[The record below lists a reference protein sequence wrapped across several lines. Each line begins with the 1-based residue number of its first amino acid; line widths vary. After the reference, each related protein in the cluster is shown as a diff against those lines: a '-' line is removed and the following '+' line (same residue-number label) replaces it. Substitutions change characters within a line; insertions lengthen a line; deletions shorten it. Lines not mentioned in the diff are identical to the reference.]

1 MSYQIIVGQFLRCQI
16 DWILL
21 VIRIRI
27 NLKTILNLIL
37 SSLELIILIL
47 LRHLRFLESPLVE
60 LSRLREVLNLLWH
73 IAVVVVNGLD
83 RFAMSVALID
93 QLIFKSI

>member
-1 MSYQIIVGQFLRCQI
+1 MSYQIIVGQFLSCQI